1 MLVRKNEETAP
12 INSKPAQTR
21 ALMMP
26 RTPRST
32 MFTYSQLFDELCSA
46 AITAA
51 TPANAR
57 AKYKSDGMRAA
68 KGGPN
73 ELSVGRY
80 VISKPGGRDGRA
92 MWIKRNA
99 ADNPWKGRDNR
110 RPPRSVFIRRQ
121 SSRESIAFPCRLYPR
136 RPAHAC
142 VA

>member
-1 MLVRKNEETAP
+1 MLVRKNEEIAP
-12 INSKPAQTR
+12 ISSKPAQTR

-32 MFTYSQLFDELCSA
+32 MFTYSQLFEELCSA

-51 TPANAR
+51 TPASAR
-57 AKYKSDGMRAA
+57 PKYKSDGIRAA
-68 KGGPN
+68 NGGPN

-99 ADNPWKGRDNR
+99 VANPWKAGANR
-110 RPPRSVFIRRQ
+110 AR
-121 SSRESIAFPCRLYPR
+121 
-136 RPAHAC
+136 HAT
-142 VA
+142 VVEFS

>member
-1 MLVRKNEETAP
+1 MLVRKNEEIAP
-12 INSKPAQTR
+12 ISSNPAQAR

-32 MFTYSQLFDELCSA
+32 MLTYSQLFEELCSA

-51 TPANAR
+51 TPASAR
-57 AKYKSDGMRAA
+57 TKYKSDGIRAA
-68 KGGPN
+68 NGGPN

-99 ADNPWKGRDNR
+99 ADNPWKARADAQRAN
-110 RPPRSVFIRRQ
+110 
-121 SSRESIAFPCRLYPR
+121 C
-136 RPAHAC
+136 
-142 VA
+142 